1 MAHQIGAM
9 TQETLT
15 LRIEPEETVVPTHPG
30 DGILE
35 LLSATGILMTTPC
48 GHQAQCG
55 KCRILASGGVSDP
68 SEAERLIL
76 TEAELKEGVRLACQA
91 HVTGD
96 AVVTVPSASRAAE
109 MRVLVGGA
117 RRDAP
122 FDPAIIKK
130 SVTWTEQSLGGAL
143 SQFDHLSK
151 LLDIRA
157 DLTASLSVLERL
169 PALFAD
175 AEGKEL
181 TAIVRNNKLISV
193 EVGNSESDC
202 FGIAC
207 DIGTT
212 TIVGTLLDL
221 KSGSQVSTA
230 SAINGQTHYGH
241 DVISRIHYVL
251 ENPDGLENLQSA
263 LMATVNDIVGRLL
276 SPSKVDP
283 QDVYEL
289 TVVGNAT
296 MTHLFLGVDPR
307 SLGFLPYVP
316 VMNHAVEVDAASLGL
331 NVNPIAEVHVLPG
344 IAGYVGA
351 DTVGALLAA
360 GMDNPGDG
368 IQMVADVGTNCE
380 IVLHYEGRLIA
391 CSTPAGPAFE
401 GARIQHGMYAGH
413 GAIEKVRLDVDGDC
427 ECKVI
432 GRVEP
437 RGICGS
443 GLVDIGAELLRAGL
457 MDETGRLLAPDEVD
471 EGLSPLLRGR
481 IREDETGVHFVLAEN
496 SSGEVIVLT
505 QRDIRELQLAKAAIR
520 SGVEALLDAV
530 DLKPEDLTHFYL
542 AGGFGSYLDS
552 RQAIRLGM
560 IPEIAEDRIHFIGNA
575 AVVGARLALVST
587 DMRRR
592 AGQLARSAEHLQIA
606 ETAEF
611 QMRFAEAMLFDL

>member
-1 MAHQIGAM
+1 M

-15 LRIEPEETVVPTHPG
+15 LRIEPEETEVATHPG
-30 DGILE
+30 DGVLE
-35 LLSATGILMTTPC
+35 VLSETGILMTTPC
-48 GHQAQCG
+48 GHQAMCG
-55 KCRILASGGVSDP
+55 KCRILVTEGVSDP
-68 SEAERLIL
+68 SDAERQIL
-76 TEAELKEGVRLACQA
+76 SEEELNEGVRLACQT
-91 HVTGD
+91 HVIGD
-96 AVVTVPSASRAAE
+96 AVVTVPSESRAAE

-122 FDPAIIKK
+122 FDPAIVKK
-130 SVTWTEQSLGGAL
+130 SVTWTEQSLSGAL
-143 SQFDHLSK
+143 SQFDHLSR

-157 DLTASLSVLERL
+157 DLTAGLSVLTRL

-181 TAIVRNNKLISV
+181 TAVIRNKQLISV
-193 EVGNSESDC
+193 EEGNSEFDC

-221 KSGSQVSTA
+221 KSGNAVSTA
-230 SAINGQTHYGH
+230 SAVNGQTHYGH

-251 ENPDGLENLQSA
+251 ENPDGLQVLQSA
-263 LMATVNDIVGRLL
+263 LMNTVNDIIGQLL

-296 MTHLFLGVDPR
+296 MTHIFMGVDPR
-307 SLGFLPYVP
+307 SLGFLPYIP
-316 VMNHAVEVDAASLGL
+316 VMNHAVEADAASLGL
-331 NVNPIAEVHVLPG
+331 KVNPIAEVHVLPG

-368 IQMVADVGTNCE
+368 IQMLADVGTNCE
-380 IVLHYEGRLIA
+380 IVLHYEGRLMA

-401 GARIQHGMYAGH
+401 GARIQHGMYAGP
-413 GAIEKVRLDVDGDC
+413 GAIEKVRLDVNGDC

-471 EGLSPLLRGR
+471 TGLSPLLRGR
-481 IREDETGVHFVLAEN
+481 IREDEAGIHFVLAEN
-496 SSGEVIVLT
+496 SSGEAIVLT

-530 DLKPEDLTHFYL
+530 DLKPADLTEFYL

-592 AGQLARSAEHLQIA
+592 AEKLARSAEHLQIA

-611 QMRFAEAMLFDL
+611 QMRFADAMLFDL

>member
-1 MAHQIGAM
+1 VAQQIGAM

-15 LRIEPEETVVPTHPG
+15 LRIEPEETEVATHPG
-30 DGILE
+30 DGVLE
-35 LLSATGILMTTPC
+35 VLSETGILMTTPC
-48 GHQAQCG
+48 GHQAMCG
-55 KCRILASGGVSDP
+55 KCRILVTEGVSDP
-68 SEAERLIL
+68 SDAERQIL
-76 TEAELKEGVRLACQA
+76 SEEELNEGVRLACQT
-91 HVTGD
+91 HVIGD
-96 AVVTVPSASRAAE
+96 AVVTVPSESRAAE

-122 FDPAIIKK
+122 FDPAIVKK
-130 SVTWTEQSLGGAL
+130 SVTWTEQSLSGAL
-143 SQFDHLSK
+143 SQFDHLSR

-157 DLTASLSVLERL
+157 DLTAGLSVLTRL

-181 TAIVRNNKLISV
+181 TAVIRNKQLISV
-193 EVGNSESDC
+193 EEGNSEFDC

-221 KSGSQVSTA
+221 KSGNAVSTA
-230 SAINGQTHYGH
+230 SAVNGQTHYGH

-251 ENPDGLENLQSA
+251 ENPDGLQVLQSA
-263 LMATVNDIVGRLL
+263 LMNTVNDIIGQLL

-296 MTHLFLGVDPR
+296 MTHIFMGVDPR
-307 SLGFLPYVP
+307 SLGFLPYIP
-316 VMNHAVEVDAASLGL
+316 VMNHAVEADAASLGL
-331 NVNPIAEVHVLPG
+331 KVNPIAEVHVLPG

-368 IQMVADVGTNCE
+368 IQMLADVGTNCE
-380 IVLHYEGRLIA
+380 IVLHYEGRLMA

-401 GARIQHGMYAGH
+401 GARIQHGMYAGP
-413 GAIEKVRLDVDGDC
+413 GAIEKVRLDVNGDC

-471 EGLSPLLRGR
+471 TGLSPLLRGR
-481 IREDETGVHFVLAEN
+481 IREDEAGIHFVLAEN
-496 SSGEVIVLT
+496 SSGEAIVLT

-530 DLKPEDLTHFYL
+530 DLKPADLTEFYL

-592 AGQLARSAEHLQIA
+592 AEKLARSAEHLQIA

-611 QMRFAEAMLFDL
+611 QMRFADAMLFDL